1 MSPWDRDAFSPQ
13 CSLVKELQG
22 FHQSSPGKP
31 LNENENLGRDK
42 GKLWGAHLRILIFY
56 TMPLLTRSKFR
67 KVAIYRSVSLIFFN
81 VA

>member
-42 GKLWGAHLRILIFY
+42 GKLWGAHLRILE
-56 TMPLLTRSKFR
+56 RSLFDILHNATTNQK
-67 KVAIYRSVSLIFFN
+67 
-81 VA
+81 